1 LAGVFKLETRP
12 NRLAKQSFKN
22 KALLVQR
29 TNKLSRGG
37 KAIMQ
42 KLATALIVLTFSIF
56 APPANAAL
64 IGFLDDETGT
74 SFEATWLIGVT
85 NTGAAAAMDVKID
98 SFMLTQTSGAACTPT
113 VTLPGALGTI
123 AAGATALA
131 SVTIDFS
138 GCLMPKNYPSMPPP
152 PPGAPLFT
160 LDAAFSADGLTGSL
174 VLTNLAPIYDG
185 TVYPAAV
192 PTPEPSTWA
201 LTLLGFG
208 LLGAMSAARG
218 RLKLPRSA
226 HA

>member
-1 LAGVFKLETRP
+1 MDQ
-12 NRLAKQSFKN
+12 LAK
-22 KALLVQR
+22 
-29 TNKLSRGG
+29 
-37 KAIMQ
+37 AI
-42 KLATALIVLTFSIF
+42 IVLAFSTL
-56 APPANAAL
+56 APAANAAML
-64 IGFLDDETGT
+64 TGFLESETGPENDT
-74 SFEATWLIGVT
+74 TWLIGVT
-85 NTGAAAAMDVKID
+85 DASAAAATNVKID
-98 SFMLTQTSGAACTPT
+98 GFMLTQTAGAACTPI

-138 GCLMPKNYPSMPPP
+138 GCPFST
-152 PPGAPLFT
+152 ALFT

-174 VLTNLAPIYDG
+174 VLANLAPEGDG

-208 LLGAMSAARG
+208 LLGTMSAARG